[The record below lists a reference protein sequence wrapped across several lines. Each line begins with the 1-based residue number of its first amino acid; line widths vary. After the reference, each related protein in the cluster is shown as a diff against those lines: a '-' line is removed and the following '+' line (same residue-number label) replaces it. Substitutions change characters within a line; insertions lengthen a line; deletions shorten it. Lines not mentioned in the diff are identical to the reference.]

1 VPRLPN
7 LFVIGAAKAGTTSL
21 ARWLDDHPH
30 AAVAP
35 AKEVNFF
42 SYDGLWSRGIDWYA
56 DQFDGLDAHVL
67 CDASPSYLPARE
79 APARLAG
86 TVPQAR
92 LVALLRDP
100 VERAYA
106 HYWWLRNWG
115 AEDREFLDV
124 VRAEVTGELTP
135 LGCVDPSRY
144 VDHLERYAA
153 HFPREQL
160 LVLAFDEL
168 SSDPAGMFGQVCDFA
183 GLDRVVPTSVGTA
196 YNPSAQVRSRRLW
209 RWAGRRRERSWRDL
223 PRGVDRLLV
232 RYPDRPP
239 MEPEARKLL
248 AGYFAPYDESLRSF
262 WGRTTLPW
270 DIPA

>member
-1 VPRLPN
+1 MPRLPN

-21 ARWLDDHPH
+21 ARWLDDHPQ

-35 AKEVNFF
+35 EKELNFF
-42 SYDGLWSRGIDWYA
+42 SYDGLWSRGLDWYA
-56 DQFDGLDAHVL
+56 DQFAGLDAAVL
-67 CDASPSYLPARE
+67 CDASPSYLPSRD

-86 TVPQAR
+86 AAPGAR
-92 LVALLRDP
+92 LIALLRDP
-100 VERAYA
+100 IDRTYA

-115 AEDREFLDV
+115 AEDRSFLDV
-124 VRAEVTGELTP
+124 VRAEVTGEITP

-144 VDHLERYAA
+144 VEHLERYAT

-160 LVLAFDEL
+160 LVLAFDDL
-168 SSDPAGMFGQVCDFA
+168 SQDPAGTFRRVCDFA
-183 GLDRVVPTSVGTA
+183 GIEPVVPSSVGTV

-209 RWAGRRRERSWRDL
+209 RWAGGGRMRSWREL

-232 RYPDRPP
+232 RYPERPP

-248 AGYFAPYDESLRSF
+248 AEYFAPYDEGLRSF
-262 WGRTTLPW
+262 WGRRALPW
-270 DIPA
+270 DAPA